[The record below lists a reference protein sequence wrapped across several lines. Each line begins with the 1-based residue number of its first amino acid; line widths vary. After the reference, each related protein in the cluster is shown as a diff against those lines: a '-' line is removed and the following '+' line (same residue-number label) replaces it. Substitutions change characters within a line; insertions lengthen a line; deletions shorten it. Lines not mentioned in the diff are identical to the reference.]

1 MAVILIV
8 DDHVLN
14 RHFLSALL
22 GFGHHQLHQAADG
35 DEGLEQVRRHRPD
48 LIVTDIMMPRMNGYD
63 FIRAVRDGAAG
74 EWARQLPVIFYTST
88 YSTHEAKAMA
98 RECGVRWVLQ
108 KPSPPLAI
116 LRAVHQALAL
126 PLPSATPAV
135 PAAPGKLGAP
145 LLGGLE
151 ERLNSCLQDAERS
164 SHQLSD
170 PTRPGPDAGAG
181 EQLASSLE
189 ELQSVSLRLTALI
202 DMGMEMT
209 RARDPAALL
218 AQACKLARHLGVA
231 RYAVIGIVD
240 DGGWRLRHVTTLGME
255 ADQEQELAC
264 TIPESG
270 ILRRL
275 LRERATERLHGSDC
289 APAKLGLPPGHPAVH
304 SFLGVPVGSSERNY
318 GWIYLAN
325 KLGTREFSEVDERTV
340 ATVATQ
346 LALAYENLL
355 LYERI
360 QDHVHQLQGDLIER
374 QRIAGQLRE
383 SESRFRQIAE
393 HIDEVFFLTD
403 VVYDKL
409 LYISPAYEQVW
420 GQTCASVVDDPRAWM
435 ASIHPDD
442 APRIRALVAQR
453 GLEGFEYQ
461 YRIVRPD
468 GQVRHVRSRGF
479 PIRDENGVVY
489 RMAGLAADV
498 TVQAR
503 MQERIT
509 SLSQLYAVLSG
520 INSAIVRIHDRDE
533 LLQEACRVAV
543 SQGAFHLAWA
553 GVVDADTMEGRVVA
567 CQGAP
572 QAYVDRIS
580 FSADPASPQA
590 GRPASQAVRE
600 QRQVISDDIATD
612 PAMAPLRDELLSHGL
627 RSLAVLPLGV
637 DQRSCAVIALFSTE
651 RGFFAQ
657 EGRLTLLDEL
667 AGDLS
672 FGLQYIAREE
682 RLHYLAYYDV
692 LTGLPNSML
701 FQDRLQ
707 QLIHTTPREACAAV
721 ISINLDRFA
730 QVNDVYGRHVGD
742 AVLKQLGAALQSGLP
757 APCSAARIGGDSFAV
772 ALGSLAA
779 GERTAAWLETRLT
792 RLLEQPLMVG
802 RQEIRLAVRLGI
814 AIYPG
819 DGGNAEQLFKNAEVA
834 LNRARRSGERC
845 VFYAPQMNESLSASL
860 ALETALRQALESGQF
875 SMYYQPKVSLECGRV
890 VGAEALIRWRHPE
903 RGLVPPAEFIP
914 LAEQTG
920 LIVPMG
926 EWIIDS
932 VCAQQAAW
940 RAAGLETVPVAINL
954 SALQFRKGSRL
965 QQTISAALHKHGVAA
980 AEITFELTESAVMED
995 PEQAAAHLRGL
1006 KQLGVKLSL
1015 DDFGTGHSSLA
1026 YLKRF
1031 PFDQV
1036 KVDRSFI
1043 TDVTSSVEDAAL
1055 VAAIIAMGHS
1065 LGLGVVAEGVET
1077 ASQLAFLRRLRC
1089 DELQGYYFSP
1099 PLPAAGLGE
1108 LLASGR
1114 RMEAPVEAAP
1124 EQAGLLVLDQDPA
1137 RLAALRR
1144 QLADQGYQVA
1154 MAPLQPGV

>member
-1 MAVILIV
+1 
-8 DDHVLN
+8 
-14 RHFLSALL
+14 
-22 GFGHHQLHQAADG
+22 
-35 DEGLEQVRRHRPD
+35 
-48 LIVTDIMMPRMNGYD
+48 
-63 FIRAVRDGAAG
+63 
-74 EWARQLPVIFYTST
+74 
-88 YSTHEAKAMA
+88 
-98 RECGVRWVLQ
+98 VRWVLQ

-116 LRAVHQALAL
+116 LRAVHQALDL
-126 PLPSATPAV
+126 PPPIASGGLPPVT
-135 PAAPGKLGAP
+135 AAPGKLGAP

-151 ERLNSCLQDAERS
+151 ERLASCLQDAERS
-164 SHQLSD
+164 GHQLSD
-170 PTRPGPDAGAG
+170 PARVGADDGAG
-181 EQLASSLE
+181 QQLASSLE

-209 RARDPAALL
+209 RARAPEALL
-218 AQACKLARHLGVA
+218 AQACKLARNLAAA

-240 DGGWRLRHVTTLGME
+240 GGGWRLRHVTTLGME
-255 ADQEQELAC
+255 PDQQQELAR
-264 TIPESG
+264 TLPDSG
-270 ILRRL
+270 VLGRL

-289 APAKLGLPPGHPAVH
+289 APARLGLPPGHPAVH

-325 KLGTREFSEVDERTV
+325 KLGAREFSEVDERTV

-355 LYERI
+355 LYERN

-393 HIDEVFFLTD
+393 HIDEVIFLTD

-420 GQTCASVVDDPRAWM
+420 GQSCAAVYEDPQAWM
-435 ASIHPDD
+435 AALHPDD
-442 APRIRALVAQR
+442 APRILALVAQR
-453 GLEGFEYQ
+453 ERDGRRHEGFEYQ
-461 YRIVRPD
+461 YRILRPD
-468 GQVRHVRSRGF
+468 GEVRHVRSRGF

-509 SLSQLYAVLSG
+509 RLSQLYAVLSG

-567 CQGAP
+567 CQGEP
-572 QAYVDRIS
+572 QEYMERIS

-612 PAMAPLRDELLSHGL
+612 PAMAPLREELLSHGL
-627 RSLAVLPLGV
+627 RSLAVLPLWV

-682 RLHYLAYYDV
+682 RLHYLAYYDA

-707 QLIHTTPREACAAV
+707 QLVNGTPRDGCAAV
-721 ISINLDRFA
+721 IAINLDRFA
-730 QVNDVYGRHVGD
+730 QVNDVYGRHAGD

-757 APCSAARIGGDSFAV
+757 APCSAARIGGDTFAV

-779 GERTAAWLETRLT
+779 GERTAAWLETKLA
-792 RLLEQPLMVG
+792 RLLEQPQMVG
-802 RQEIRLAVRLGI
+802 RHEIRLSVRLGI
-814 AIYPG
+814 AIYPS
-819 DGGNAEQLFKNAEVA
+819 DGGDAEQLFKNAEVA
-834 LNRARRSGERC
+834 LNRARRSDERC

-860 ALETALRQALESGQF
+860 ALETALRQALETGQF
-875 SMYYQPKVSLECGRV
+875 SMYYQPKVSLERGEV

-903 RGLVPPAEFIP
+903 RGLVSPAEFIP

-920 LIVPMG
+920 LILPMG
-926 EWIIDS
+926 EWIIAT

-940 RAAGLETVPVAINL
+940 RAAGLDPVPVAINL
-954 SALQFRKGSRL
+954 SALQFRKGSSL
-965 QQTISAALHKHGVAA
+965 QQTISAALHQHGVAA
-980 AEITFELTESAVMED
+980 ADIAFELTESAVMED
-995 PEQAAAHLRGL
+995 PEQAAAHLRSL

-1065 LGLGVVAEGVET
+1065 LGLKVVAEGVET

-1099 PLPAAGLGE
+1099 PLPAAGFGE

-1114 RMEAPVEAAP
+1114 RMEASAEAAP

-1144 QLADQGYQVA
+1144 RLAEDGYQVT
-1154 MAPLQPGV
+1154 MAPLQSGV